1 MRPPN
6 EVAPVRRVHRISARA
21 VYLILLTIGIAVL
34 ATGWLTLGSSLEEP
48 GARWVEGV
56 VGAPATQVNPL
67 LAVPGSTDA
76 DLVALVFN
84 GLMRIDGDGTP
95 LPDLADHWEVTPD
108 GKTYTFVLRSDVS
121 WHDGHPFGAADVAF
135 TIGLLQ
141 DPAFSGVPALAAQW
155 QAVDP
160 FVIDDHTILLRI
172 PDPTPDFVS
181 RLAVGILPKHRLGE
195 VTAATL
201 AETKFNRAPVGTGPF
216 RLTSL
221 NSDRAVLERNSS
233 YHRGAP
239 SIDELELRFYSS
251 ATQQLDGLAQGEID
265 AALRGEQSTDR
276 ERELL
281 ASREDLESVELT
293 RHAFTLL
300 YINNQRA
307 PLADVDLRRAIAASL
322 DAATVVASA
331 GIRGMPGEGVLVPG
345 SWVDRPGQGGVQLPA
360 ADVAWAEAG
369 AELNDEGRRV
379 RDGVPLSFELL
390 TNADPA
396 RIRLADAIA
405 VQLEAQGVAVS
416 VTPLPAATLL
426 AQRLI
431 PRDYELALFGWEA
444 NVDPDPYLGWHTSQI
459 SEVGHNIAGFQD
471 ATADAIM
478 EAARLTSD
486 GGERRELYAAFEFRF
501 AEQAASVVVLYPAR
515 LYVHP
520 VSLVGFE
527 PGLLFQPSD
536 RFRNIERWSAFG
548 DPSSGVE

>member
-1 MRPPN
+1 LLPPD
-6 EVAPVRRVHRISARA
+6 EGVLARRVYRISPRA
-21 VYLILLTIGIAVL
+21 IYLGLLTIGIAVL
-34 ATGWLTLGSSLEEP
+34 ATGWLTLGSVAAEP
-48 GARWVEGV
+48 DTRWVEGV
-56 VGAPATQVNPL
+56 VGDPAMQVNPL
-67 LAVPGSTDA
+67 LAAPGSADA

-95 LPDLADHWEVTPD
+95 LPDLVEHWEVTPD

-121 WHDGHPFGAADVAF
+121 WHDGHPFGVADVAF

-141 DPAFSGVPALAAQW
+141 DPAFSGVPSLAAQW

-160 FVIDDHTILLRI
+160 FVIDEHTILLRI
-172 PDPTPDFVS
+172 PDPTADFVS
-181 RLAVGILPKHRLGE
+181 RLTVGILPSHLLGD
-195 VTAATL
+195 VTATTL

-239 SIDELELRFYSS
+239 SIEEVELRFYSS
-251 ATQQLDGLAQGEID
+251 APQQIDGLEQGEID

-276 ERELL
+276 ERKLL
-281 ASREDLESVELT
+281 ASREDLESVQLT

-300 YINNQRA
+300 YINNQRM
-307 PLADVDLRRAIAASL
+307 PLADVDLRRAIAASWDSTTL
-322 DAATVVASA
+322 VARA
-331 GIRGMPGEGVLVPG
+331 GIRGIPGEGVLVPG
-345 SWVDRPGQGGVQLPA
+345 SWMDRPGQGGAELPT

-369 AELNDEGRRV
+369 AELDDEGRRV
-379 RDGVPLSFELL
+379 RDGMPLSFELL

-396 RIRLADAIA
+396 RIRLAEAIA

-426 AQRLI
+426 ARRLI
-431 PRDYELALFGWEA
+431 PRDYELALFGWEV

-501 AEQAASVVVLYPAR
+501 VERAASVVVLYPTR

-520 VSLVGFE
+520 ASLAGFE

-536 RFRNIERWSAFG
+536 RFQNIHQWDLAGPR
-548 DPSSGVE
+548 

>member
-1 MRPPN
+1 
-6 EVAPVRRVHRISARA
+6 VHQISPRA
-21 VYLILLTIGIAVL
+21 VYLSLLTIGIAAL
-34 ATGWLTLGSSLEEP
+34 AAGWLTLGNSLEEH
-48 GARWVEGV
+48 GSRWVEGV

-67 LAVPGSTDA
+67 LAMPGSTDA
-76 DLVALVFN
+76 DLVALIFN

-95 LPDLADHWEVTPD
+95 LNDLAEHWEVTPD

-121 WHDGHPFGAADVAF
+121 WHDGRPFGAADVAF

-141 DPAFSGVPALAAQW
+141 DPAFSGVPTLAAQW

-172 PDPTPDFVS
+172 PDPSADFVS
-181 RLAVGILPKHRLGE
+181 RMAVGILPKHRLGD

-216 RLTSL
+216 RLISL
-221 NSDRAVLERNSS
+221 NSSRAVLERNSS

-251 ATQQLDGLAQGEID
+251 ATQQLDGLVQGEID
-265 AALRGEQSTDR
+265 AALRGEQSTNR
-276 ERELL
+276 EQELL
-281 ASREDLESVELT
+281 ASREDLESLELT

-307 PLADVDLRRAIAASL
+307 PLADVHLRRAIAASL
-322 DAATVVASA
+322 DSTTLVANA
-331 GIRGMPGEGVLVPG
+331 GTRGMPGEGVLVPG
-345 SWVDRPGQGGVQLPA
+345 SWVDRPGQDGAELPT

-369 AELNDEGRRV
+369 TELNEKGRRV
-379 RDGVPLSFELL
+379 RDGVTLSFELL

-426 AQRLI
+426 AQSLI

-459 SEVGHNIAGFQD
+459 SEVGNNIAGFQD

-478 EAARLTSD
+478 EAARLTLD

-515 LYVHP
+515 LYVYP
-520 VSLVGFE
+520 ASLVGFE

-536 RFRNIERWSAFG
+536 RFHDIECWSAFG
-548 DPSSGVE
+548 GPRSGAE

>member
-1 MRPPN
+1 M
-6 EVAPVRRVHRISARA
+6 HRISPRT
-21 VYLILLTIGIAVL
+21 VYLTLLTIGIAAL
-34 ATGWLTLGSSLEEP
+34 AAGWLTLGSPQEAP

-67 LAVPGSTDA
+67 LAMPGSTDA

-95 LPDLADHWEVTPD
+95 LPDLAEHWEVTPD

-121 WHDGHPFGAADVAF
+121 WHDGHPFSAADVAF

-141 DPAFSGVPALAAQW
+141 DPEFSGVPALAAQW

-172 PDPTPDFVS
+172 PDPTADFVS
-181 RLAVGILPKHRLGE
+181 RLTVGILPKHRLGE

-201 AETKFNRAPVGTGPF
+201 ATTKFNRAPVGTGPF

-239 SIDELELRFYSS
+239 SIAELELRFYSS

-300 YINNQRA
+300 YINNQQA

-322 DAATVVASA
+322 DSTTLVASA

-345 SWVDRPGQGGVQLPA
+345 SWVDRPGQGGAELPTA
-360 ADVAWAEAG
+360 EMAWAEAG

-390 TNADPA
+390 TNADPT

-520 VSLVGFE
+520 ASLAGFE
-527 PGLLFQPSD
+527 PGLLFQSSD

-548 DPSSGVE
+548 GPPSGVE

>member
-1 MRPPN
+1 M
-6 EVAPVRRVHRISARA
+6 HRISPRA
-21 VYLILLTIGIAVL
+21 IYLTLLTVGITAL
-34 ATGWLTLGSSLEEP
+34 AAGWLTLGSSVEDA

-56 VGAPATQVNPL
+56 VGTPAEQVNPL
-67 LAVPGSTDA
+67 LAVSGSTDA
-76 DLVALVFN
+76 DLVALIFN

-95 LPDLADHWEVTPD
+95 LPDLAERWEVTPD

-141 DPAFSGVPALAAQW
+141 DPSFSGVPALAAQW

-172 PDPTPDFVS
+172 PDPTADFVS
-181 RLAVGILPKHRLGE
+181 RLTVGILPRHRLGE

-221 NSDRAVLERNSS
+221 NSERAVLERNSS

-239 SIDELELRFYSS
+239 SIEELELRFYSS

-281 ASREDLESVELT
+281 AAREDLESVELT

-322 DAATVVASA
+322 DSGSLVAST

-345 SWVDRPGQGGVQLPA
+345 SWVDRPGQGGAELPA
-360 ADVAWAEAG
+360 AEVAWAEAG
-369 AELNDEGRRV
+369 AELDEEGRRV
-379 RDGVPLSFELL
+379 RDGGPLSFELL
-390 TNADPA
+390 TNADPS
-396 RIRLADAIA
+396 RIRLAEAIA
-405 VQLEAQGVAVS
+405 VQLEEQGVAVS

-515 LYVHP
+515 LYVLP
-520 VSLVGFE
+520 TSMTGFE

-536 RFRNIERWSAFG
+536 RFRNIHHWSPFG
-548 DPSSGVE
+548 G